1 MESHQGMDVSEYQL
15 GVSERRQSLF
25 YRSSQ
30 PQPQESDGSIN
41 LNAYENSKSA
51 EDNSEPLQLSAQKAV
66 IECLRSVEADS

>member
-1 MESHQGMDVSEYQL
+1 MESHKGMYVSEYQL

-30 PQPQESDGSIN
+30 PQPQELDGSIN
-41 LNAYENSKSA
+41 LNAYENSKA
-51 EDNSEPLQLSAQKAV
+51 VEVNSEPLQLSAQKAV